1 MKTRII
7 SGIVMALI
15 VAGVL
20 ALGIYVSPLFITF
33 FIALIAAAAVYEL
46 LHNAAGIKSKA
57 ALIGACVFSVLF
69 VVGADENL
77 KGIIYSFFPYS
88 ADTVVSQ

>member
-7 SGIVMALI
+7 SGIVLALI

-33 FIALIAAAAVYEL
+33 FIALIAAAAVY
-46 LHNAAGIKSKA
+46 
-57 ALIGACVFSVLF
+57 
-69 VVGADENL
+69 
-77 KGIIYSFFPYS
+77 
-88 ADTVVSQ
+88 